1 VAKYYESNFWIKF
14 KSLGMTL
21 WISTVVAVSINSFRS
36 YTQRQEAMDHWTS
49 RFFLMLELVDQAK
62 DLIFLY
68 SKRHSFWMSLAFS
81 QTMILP
87 FILNFWKTNVV
98 QFRKDGQPI
107 KVAELKLLIKTFF
120 THFGCERRDGETDV
134 DYAQRRYLAGKN
146 IKWIENIL
154 QMILILYETFTHDD
168 TINFLA
174 MFNVMFGLVM
184 STLTFA
190 EHAGHKFA
198 AEYPYLYK
206 AQIATNED
214 GLTEHEKECQKYI
227 RDYVVA
233 KVIEQI
239 DPQEWRQINQKGGL
253 DKYLQKQINSVLFKN
268 ATDEK
273 QLKKLLSIQNY
284 EAFTLPQRI

>member
-1 VAKYYESNFWIKF
+1 
-14 KSLGMTL
+14 
-21 WISTVVAVSINSFRS
+21 
-36 YTQRQEAMDHWTS
+36 
-49 RFFLMLELVDQAK
+49 
-62 DLIFLY
+62 
-68 SKRHSFWMSLAFS
+68 
-81 QTMILP
+81 
-87 FILNFWKTNVV
+87 
-98 QFRKDGQPI
+98 
-107 KVAELKLLIKTFF
+107 LKLLIKTFF
-120 THFGCERRDGETDV
+120 THFGCERRDGKTDV